1 MDAGCGGWWW
11 GFVDPDPRV
20 SGGGSGRCST
30 PASRF
35 ASVARRRRVGRST
48 PTSSSRGTR
57 DEFGEAAPRNKRAR
71 GVLGGERAPRRIN
84 DVLAR
89 RLGIRKEEAR
99 KLRVLYS
106 RVRRRRR
113 RSSRYVSRSR
123 APRCHL
129 LPHGIRLPAARKR
142 PKRVPL
148 PRVVRPPCLTL
159 SMPGIYGGDGA
170 GGQKVRRWRFRMHRS
185 AGVARDRRF
194 EDYPLAAVG
203 IDAAP
208 CTRTTRTSHTPRPPR
223 PRRWR
228 PAQPP

>member
-1 MDAGCGGWWW
+1 M
-11 GFVDPDPRV
+11 
-20 SGGGSGRCST
+20 SGDQ
-30 PASRF
+30 
-35 ASVARRRRVGRST
+35 RRLHRAEHAMS
-48 PTSSSRGTR
+48 
-57 DEFGEAAPRNKRAR
+57 FG
-71 GVLGGERAPRRIN
+71 GGERASQRIN

-113 RSSRYVSRSR
+113 RSSRYVSRWC
-123 APRCHL
+123 AGCHL
-129 LPHGIRLPAARKR
+129 LPHWIRLPAARKR

-148 PRVVRPPCLTL
+148 PRVVRPMCLTL

-170 GGQKVRRWRFRMHRS
+170 GGRRSDGGS
-185 AGVARDRRF
+185 ACIGPRASRGIGGLGMNRAR
-194 EDYPLAAVG
+194 EN

>member
-1 MDAGCGGWWW
+1 MRGG
-11 GFVDPDPRV
+11 GV
-20 SGGGSGRCST
+20 SGDQRRLHRAEHEMSLGGNGRLGEQT
-30 PASRF
+30 NDILAH
-35 ASVARRRRVGRST
+35 RV
-48 PTSSSRGTR
+48 
-57 DEFGEAAPRNKRAR
+57 FW
-71 GVLGGERAPRRIN
+71 GGERASQRTN
-84 DVLAR
+84 GVLAR

-113 RSSRYVSRSR
+113 SSRYVSRR
-123 APRCHL
+123 CAGCHL
-129 LPHGIRLPAARKR
+129 LPHWIRLPAARKR

-148 PRVVRPPCLTL
+148 PRVVRPMCLTL

-170 GGQKVRRWRFRMHRS
+170 GGRRSDGGS
-185 AGVARDRRF
+185 ACIGPRASRGIGGLGMNRAR
-194 EDYPLAAVG
+194 EN